1 MVPIHPSLPN
11 LPSISVASSPP
22 GLVRDPT
29 DGGACDCGNPRVAMR
44 KVVRRS
50 GFVLL
55 ALSFVQFWVGGGM
68 LISVFLD

>member
-1 MVPIHPSLPN
+1 
-11 LPSISVASSPP
+11 
-22 GLVRDPT
+22 
-29 DGGACDCGNPRVAMR
+29 MR